1 MFEVSVSAKWQHT
14 MADGRGNCDGDG
26 DGVNRKLEIHVDKW
40 RRRWRRCRRC
50 WRYVRD
56 GNFNFRI
63 MLLMAQHQH
72 HQQQQEQRQLWKTT
86 ITWGRSAKTE
96 QIIEIFLSILQLQLQ
111 WQRCQRRGL
120 RNQQLKFIAFKVLLR
135 QRIIHYSC
143 DSLRLIATHSTDSFI
158 HVTRKRRDNAM
169 KMSLDAA
176 RRTAAAAATPPTA
189 VVAAAPDG
197 TSWWWGRE
205 GEVQG
210 VGVFTVA

>member
-26 DGVNRKLEIHVDKW
+26 VNRKLEIHVDKW
-40 RRRWRRCRRC
+40 RRRWRHCRRC

-72 HQQQQEQRQLWKTT
+72 HQQQQEPRQLWKTT
-86 ITWGRSAKTE
+86 TTTWGRSAKTD
-96 QIIEIFLSILQLQLQ
+96 QIIEIFLSVLQLQLQ
-111 WQRCQRRGL
+111 WQRCQRRRL

-143 DSLRLIATHSTDSFI
+143 DSLRLIRLIHSFMSHASDATMQWKCHW
-158 HVTRKRRDNAM
+158 M
-169 KMSLDAA
+169 LQ
-176 RRTAAAAATPPTA
+176 
-189 VVAAAPDG
+189 
-197 TSWWWGRE
+197 
-205 GEVQG
+205 GEQQQEQQQQQLPRPQLQL
-210 VGVFTVA
+210 